1 MNCPICE
8 LKGKVME
15 TRNAMRR
22 YRCKAGH
29 KWKTLETIELVY
41 DNAYVLAQQI
51 EAGKRI
57 GGVLREIKE
66 ARLLRGGLTSNEKKA
81 MVSVKKIDTRVH
93 HVAGVATS
101 KRLTLME
108 MLA

>member
-1 MNCPICE
+1 MKCPICE

-22 YRCKAGH
+22 YRCQAGH
-29 KWKTLETIELVY
+29 KWKTLETLKLVY
-41 DNAYVLAQQI
+41 DDAYVKAQQV

-57 GGVLREIKE
+57 GAVQREIKE

-93 HVAGVATS
+93 HVAGVPTG

-108 MLA
+108 MMA